1 MYLEDQKQE
10 RKLPVKSDMGF
21 WSFWLFLAVFLTLQ
35 APDNVL
41 AEDEDAAAHRT
52 ATAIRIT
59 NTPPQLDGVLDD
71 EIWQN
76 APLHEGFRQ
85 REPDESE
92 PETER
97 TTFQIAY
104 DDEALYFAIMCYD
117 NEPDKIVSRL
127 VRRDTDIESDKVT
140 VSLAPHPNR
149 QRGFWFTVY
158 SSGSVTD
165 GTVTDE
171 YSPPF
176 DDTWDGVWDVKPR
189 LHNNGWVA
197 EYKIPFHI
205 LRFSPKDEYTW
216 GLQVERYISR
226 KKEVNHWRLVKNDA
240 PSWVSRFGDLTG
252 IKNIRPS
259 RHLEIV
265 PYAMGRT
272 TLNDGTDLWGA
283 VGTDVRYGITSGI
296 TLDATINPDFGQVEA
311 DPATLNLSAYEEY
324 FRERRPFFVKD
335 ATAFEHADY
344 SFFYSRRIGRRP
356 GHFSVPQ
363 DATELSRP
371 EAATILG
378 AAKIVGR
385 TEGGT
390 SFGIMEAVTAPEY
403 AQIEQAVDGKTV
415 QNEHLIEPLTNYF
428 VGRLKQ
434 SILKGNSTVG
444 LITTA
449 VNRRDSN
456 SAYVGGIDWDLRFAN
471 DMYQITGTVAG
482 SRAGELEARKSGYV
496 ALLEFDKRGGW
507 LRGETYVQAFSPD
520 FEMNDLG
527 FRWRADMVEWSYYL
541 TANKEQPFSI
551 FRRATLGS
559 FSQLTWNY
567 DGVNIGHYFN
577 MWTRGQFKNYWEYTL
592 GVLRSFES
600 FSDEDARRGG
610 VLIKNPAG
618 WGIIT
623 QLSTDSRKMIQL
635 QLNPHYWWNPVF
647 SWDDKQT
654 YWYNVRLGLRIRVAS
669 NIELTLGPSYRHGMQ
684 DAQWVD
690 LIEENINGQTKTRYV
705 YGELESQTLDF
716 TTRVDISFTPTLSLQ
731 FYLQPFVT
739 IGDYTD
745 FKELVEPKTYQFK
758 PYPLNENR
766 DFHRRS
772 LRGNAVLRWEFQ
784 PGSTLFLVWS
794 QSREA
799 ALDTVRG
806 ADLEFRPFHRLG
818 SSFTDEGENIFLVKC
833 RYWFGM

>member
-1 MYLEDQKQE
+1 M
-10 RKLPVKSDMGF
+10 KSAVEVR
-21 WSFWLFLAVFLTLQ
+21 SFCVFLAVWLISQLLG
-35 APDNVL
+35 NVS

-59 NTPPQLDGVLDD
+59 GAPPQLDGVLDD
-71 EIWQN
+71 EIWKS
-76 APLHEGFRQ
+76 APLHEGLRQ
-85 REPDESE
+85 RDPDEAE

-104 DDEALYFAIMCYD
+104 DDEALYFGVMCYD
-117 NEPDKIVSRL
+117 TEPDKIVSRL

-140 VSLAPHPNR
+140 LSLAPHPNR
-149 QRGFWFTVY
+149 QRGFWFTAY

-171 YSPPF
+171 YNPPF

-189 LHNNGWVA
+189 IHDNGWAA

-226 KKEVNHWRLVKNDA
+226 KKELNHWRLVKRDA
-240 PSWVSRFGDLTG
+240 PSWVVRFGDLTG
-252 IKNIRPS
+252 IKNIHPS
-259 RHLEIV
+259 RHIEIV

-272 TLNDGTDLWGA
+272 RLDDDTDLWGTA
-283 VGTDVRYGITSGI
+283 GTDVRYGITSGI

-311 DPATLNLSAYEEY
+311 DPATLNLSAYEDY

-335 ATAFEHADY
+335 STAFEHADY
-344 SFFYSRRIGRRP
+344 SFFYSRRIGRKP

-363 DATELSRP
+363 DAIELSRP
-371 EAATILG
+371 EATTILG

-403 AQIEQAVDGKTV
+403 AQIEQTVEGKTV

-434 SILKGNSTVG
+434 SILKGSSTVG

-482 SRAGELEARKSGYV
+482 SRAGELDARKSGYV

-507 LRGETYVQAFSPD
+507 LRGETNVQIFSPD

-541 TANKEQPFSI
+541 TANQEQPFSI

-567 DGVNIGHYFN
+567 DGVNISRYADI
-577 MWTRGQFKNYWEYTL
+577 WTRGQFKNYWEYAL
-592 GVLRSFES
+592 GIGRSFES
-600 FSDEDARRGG
+600 FSDEDVRRGG
-610 VLIKNPAG
+610 ILIKNPAS

-623 QLSTDSRKMIQL
+623 QLSTDSRKRIQL
-635 QLNPHYWWNPVF
+635 QLNPRYWWNPVF
-647 SWDDKQT
+647 SWNDKQT
-654 YWYNVRLGLRIRVAS
+654 YEYDVRLRLRIRVAS
-669 NIELTLGPSYRHGMQ
+669 NIEVTMGPSYRHGMQ
-684 DAQWVD
+684 DAQWVGVYSD
-690 LIEENINGQTKTRYV
+690 ENSIDEHYV

-716 TTRVDISFTPTLSLQ
+716 TTRADISFTPTLSLQ
-731 FYLQPFVT
+731 FYVQPFVT

-745 FKELVEPKTYQFK
+745 FKELVEPKSYQFK
-758 PYPLNENR
+758 PYPLKGNR

-794 QSREA
+794 QSREVD
-799 ALDTVRG
+799 LDRVEE

-833 RYWFGM
+833 RYWFGL